1 VRPEVLL
8 AASYAGFLTCGAFA
22 LEWLSAHT
30 HRRALRYRTAGFTY
44 DTDRDHWQCP
54 EGEHL
59 WPHEFDRELRLV
71 RYRAR
76 AHVCNSCPSKPRC
89 TDSDQGREIAR
100 PIDPWPHSE
109 AGRFHRVIALLLVAL
124 ALLILLVE
132 VARHHARAE
141 AVLLLGLLIAIAL
154 TGRWLLRDLRV
165 HPANFPDPSAAQGLP
180 VTVGAAN
187 AERQRPQWRR
197 GRSSACSTS
206 SNVSSLSQGDDP
218 TQILAPRDLE
228 AGLPA
233 RGAATG
239 WRPDRLRIESG
250 AHDQPRNNRIR
261 VPHLAR
267 VQLIA
272 SPHGCWHVGHEREQS
287 TCSLLVVAQARGL
300 STASA
305 TSGITPSGQ
314 RRTS

>member
-1 VRPEVLL
+1 MRPEVLL

-109 AGRFHRVIALLLVAL
+109 AGRFHRVIALLLAAL

-187 AERQRPQWRR
+187 AERQRP
-197 GRSSACSTS
+197 
-206 SNVSSLSQGDDP
+206 
-218 TQILAPRDLE
+218 
-228 AGLPA
+228 
-233 RGAATG
+233 
-239 WRPDRLRIESG
+239 
-250 AHDQPRNNRIR
+250 
-261 VPHLAR
+261 
-267 VQLIA
+267 
-272 SPHGCWHVGHEREQS
+272 
-287 TCSLLVVAQARGL
+287 
-300 STASA
+300 
-305 TSGITPSGQ
+305 
-314 RRTS
+314 